1 MLVPV
6 KYAEA
11 PAPVKCSK
19 KSVLSIRLGACEH
32 GMTRVCAAQ
41 MMVKCAV
48 TKTPGAALQ
57 GKPFPRWLSIAI
69 LLGIAATFGSN
80 HIAARVAF
88 DHGVNVTTAVAA
100 RSIGAALFVLA
111 LLLVSGVPLALP
123 AAKRRRAIAIGLI
136 IAVQSYCIY
145 SAVARIPV
153 ALALLVLNTFP
164 MLYTLLS
171 WAAGGGRPARRAL
184 IAMPVA
190 LCGLALALDVA
201 GKREGFA
208 GRWTEIGA
216 GVGFAFAS
224 ALCFA
229 TALYL
234 TSHWLKDVDGRLR
247 TLLTMSSAAL
257 LLLAAGAVAGTLAL
271 PANPGGWLGLGLLV
285 LFYGAASTTLFVLL
299 PRLDPLNNAA
309 TLNVEPIAVLFLA
322 WPILGQSVAPLQ
334 IAGALVVVGAVIAL
348 GTGKR

>member
-1 MLVPV
+1 
-6 KYAEA
+6 
-11 PAPVKCSK
+11 
-19 KSVLSIRLGACEH
+19 
-32 GMTRVCAAQ
+32 
-41 MMVKCAV
+41 MMVKCALENP
-48 TKTPGAALQ
+48 PGPALQ

-88 DHGVNVTTAVAA
+88 EHGVNVTTAVAA
-100 RSIGAALFVLA
+100 RTMGAALFVLG
-111 LLLVSGVPLALP
+111 LLVASRVPLALP
-123 AAKRRRAIAIGLI
+123 AAKRWRAFAIGVI

-164 MLYTLLS
+164 ILYTLIS
-171 WAAGGGRPARRAL
+171 WGATGERPGRRAL
-184 IAMPVA
+184 FALPVA
-190 LCGLALALDVA
+190 LGGLALALDVF
-201 GKREGFA
+201 GKGGDIA

-234 TSHWLKDVDGRLR
+234 TSHWLKEVDGRLR
-247 TLLTMSSAAL
+247 TLITMSSAAL
-257 LLLAAGAVAGTLAL
+257 ILLATGALAGTLAL

-285 LFYGAASTTLFVLL
+285 LFYGTASTTLFVLL
-299 PRLDPLNNAA
+299 PRLDPLNNSA

-322 WPILGQSVAPLQ
+322 WPILGQGVAPLQ
-334 IAGALVVVGAVIAL
+334 VAGALVVVGAVIAL